1 MTKRTT
7 TEAERED
14 VYNRVTNRIIEQ
26 LEQGVRPWTK
36 PWSAGDAAGIAVPLR
51 ATGKPYRGVNVLILW
66 MEAMAHGY
74 TARFWMTYRQAGE
87 LGGQVR
93 KGEKGT
99 MVVFTSTVTRIETD
113 DGEAVERQMRFLR
126 TYHVFNAQQIE
137 GLPAPFY
144 TPTARPEPTAALQ
157 RIERA
162 EQFFSHLGAYIR
174 HGGTRAFYALQPDF
188 VQMPPFES
196 FRDGESYYATLGH
209 ECVHWTR
216 HPSRLDR
223 DFGRERWGDAGYA
236 REELVAELGA
246 SFLAADLGLY
256 LEPRE
261 DHAAYVADWLTVLRN
276 DRRAI
281 FVAAA
286 HAQRAIDYLH
296 GQRPT
301 AHPQSAADDLET
313 QKKNAA

>member
-1 MTKRTT
+1 MTKRIT
-7 TEAERED
+7 TETRRED
-14 VYNRVTNRIIEQ
+14 VYTRVTNRIVEQ
-26 LEQGVRPWTK
+26 LKQGVRPWTK
-36 PWSAGDAAGIAVPLR
+36 SWSGGDAAGIAVPRR
-51 ATGKPYRGVNVLILW
+51 ANGKAYRGVNVLILW

-74 TARFWMTYRQAGE
+74 TARSWMTYRQAAE

-99 MVVFTSTVTRIETD
+99 MVVFTSTVTKAETD
-113 DGEAVERQMRFLR
+113 HDGEAVERQIRFLK

-144 TPTARPEPTAALQ
+144 TPTAMPEPTTAPR
-157 RIERA
+157 RIEHA
-162 EQFFSHLGAYIR
+162 ERFFANLGADIR
-174 HGGTRAFYALQPDF
+174 HGGSRAFYALQPDF

-196 FRDGESYYATLGH
+196 FRDGESYYTTLGH

-216 HPSRLDR
+216 HRSRLDR
-223 DFGRERWGDAGYA
+223 DFGRQRWDDAGYA

-256 LEPRE
+256 LEPRK

-286 HAQRAIDYLH
+286 HAQRAVDYLH
-296 GQRPT
+296 RQQPT
-301 AHPQSAADDLET
+301 ADREVGGEDLE
-313 QKKNAA
+313 A